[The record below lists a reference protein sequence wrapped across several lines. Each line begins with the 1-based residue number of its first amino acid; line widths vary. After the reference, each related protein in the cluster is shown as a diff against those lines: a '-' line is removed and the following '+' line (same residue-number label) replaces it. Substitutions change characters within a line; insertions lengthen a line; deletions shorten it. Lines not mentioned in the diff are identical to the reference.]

1 MAKGKRSPDRKEH
14 IVSETF
20 ALILEYGMSGTTTAR
35 IAARVG
41 VTEAAL
47 YRHFKNRREI
57 LLSVFEQVASRF
69 LAVLISKEENV
80 PDYIQTISLALYR
93 YIMSHPE
100 DAKVIYEFICAP
112 PAENLRGTFQNRLME
127 MLVFLEQLLAKGIS
141 QGTIRSDINPRRIA
155 WELFGLGS
163 AISFAA
169 LLDFQQ
175 ELSEDLAMTSLDQF
189 VSRIRTN

>member
-14 IVSETF
+14 IVSETY

>member
-1 MAKGKRSPDRKEH
+1 MAKGQRSPDRKEH
-14 IVSETF
+14 IVSESY
-20 ALILEYGMSGTTTAR
+20 ALILEYGLSGTTTAR

-57 LLSVFEQVASRF
+57 LLSVLEQVAARF
-69 LAVLISKEENV
+69 LNVLICDEQNV

-93 YIMSHPE
+93 YIMNHPE
-100 DAKVIYEFICAP
+100 DAKVIYEFVCAP
-112 PAENLRGTFQNRLME
+112 PAENLRSTFQNRLME
-127 MLVFLEQLLAKGIS
+127 MLVFLEELLTKGIS

-175 ELSEDLAMTSLDQF
+175 ELSEDLAMASLEQF
-189 VSRIRTN
+189 VSRIRSN

>member
-1 MAKGKRSPDRKEH
+1 MAKGQRSPDRKEH
-14 IVSETF
+14 IVSETY